1 MGRHPY
7 EATDAEDDR
16 DGTIQLTYDLSGGDA
31 DSFALALPGDY
42 STTLQLDLT
51 PVQIA
56 VKPVT
61 HLDYETQTIY
71 SFELG
76 ATDSEGARS
85 FATVTVNISGVN
97 EAPSAPVEFISGL
110 GITGLSN
117 ITVSEVAEGADD
129 SPVEL
134 GTYEATRLPRGASS
148 GYLVAF
154 RPG

>member
-1 MGRHPY
+1 MAPGTPRWLIARPDFAVQVLDPGDAPIPGQGNASPEFDPIVVLFEVPEDTPSTGFVGRHPY

-16 DGTIQLTYDLSGGDA
+16 DGTTQLTYDLSGADA

-76 ATDSEGARS
+76 SDRLGGRE
-85 FATVTVNISGVN
+85 
-97 EAPSAPVEFISGL
+97 EFRDGD
-110 GITGLSN
+110 G
-117 ITVSEVAEGADD
+117 
-129 SPVEL
+129 
-134 GTYEATRLPRGASS
+134 
-148 GYLVAF
+148 
-154 RPG
+154 